1 MSPRNV
7 IIVGSTG
14 AVGQEL
20 LRILEQREF
29 PLKNLKLTASAKSRG
44 RTVKFRGETLKVE
57 ELKADSFAGQDIGLF
72 SAGGAVSKEFAPVAV
87 KAGCV
92 VVDNTSAWRM
102 DPDVPLVVPEVNAK
116 AIAGHRGIIANPNCS
131 TIGLVVVL
139 KPLHDKARCR
149 RCVVTTFQSVS
160 GAGARALEEMIEE
173 SKAVL
178 AGKEYRR
185 TIFPHPIA
193 FNCIPQIGQKKE
205 TFQPSG
211 YTDEETKMIQETK
224 KILEDDT
231 VRVAP
236 TCVRVP
242 VMRCHSE
249 SVNLEFSKPISADR
263 AREILRSAPGVRVV
277 DDPSKMEYPLATM
290 VAGKDES
297 FVGRIRQDPTVEYGL
312 HLWIV
317 SDNIRKGAALN
328 AVQIAELL

>member
-185 TIFPHPIA
+185 TIFPYPIA

>member
-231 VRVAP
+231 VSVAP